1 MVPFFKAVCV
11 YFVLDAHNQDGEY
24 WTTILKCAPIVALI
38 VFILLQRMDI
48 TKRYQILLGFFFF
61 LQVILQLLSHDWHIK
76 NNETRTHTHKNLN
89 TQFYFYCC
97 CLKKIGFRTRTT
109 F

>member
-76 NNETRTHTHKNLN
+76 NNETRTHTREFEHTVL
-89 TQFYFYCC
+89 FLLLLF
-97 CLKKIGFRTRTT
+97 KKK
-109 F
+109 